1 MLDWLVE
8 LVCALIPFPLIVS
21 ITANAPVCSIT
32 VLSEPSPTRF
42 TYGGTFKLSLIL
54 YKPASNFSVIRF
66 FKLSASLAPDHGRYN
81 WSIALCSAS
90 V

>member
-21 ITANAPVCSIT
+21 ITAYAPVCSIT

-42 TYGGTFKLSLIL
+42 TYGGTFKLLLIL
-54 YKPASNFSVIRF
+54 YRPASNFNVTLF
-66 FKLSASLAPDHGRYN
+66 LKLSASVALDQGRN
-81 WSIALCSAS
+81 N
-90 V
+90 